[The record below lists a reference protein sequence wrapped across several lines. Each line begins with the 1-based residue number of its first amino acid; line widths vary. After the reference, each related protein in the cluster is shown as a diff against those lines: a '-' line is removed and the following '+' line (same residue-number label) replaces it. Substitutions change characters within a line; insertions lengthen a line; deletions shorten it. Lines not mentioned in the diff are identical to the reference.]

1 MTMAT
6 NRLKAA
12 MALAISVLLAPPA
25 LAQMGPMPVEVAKP
39 LVAEVTDWDEYTGR
53 FEATQ
58 RVELRARVSGYLQ
71 EVLFRDGQMVEKD
84 QVLFRIDRRPF
95 EAAFAQAVA
104 EFQAAGAEQSRA
116 RDALERNKRL
126 EARGAVSTSALDDAI
141 AAKLT
146 ADASVAMAEAAMRN
160 ASLNLEYTEIK
171 APFAGRI
178 SDSFVDVGNLVGE
191 GDTLLATVVAVNPI
205 YLVFSASE
213 ADFLKYARRVAESR
227 RNQQTADVEAKLLDE
242 EGWTHKGQMDFVGNE
257 IDTGSG
263 TLKSRAVF
271 DNSDDLLLPGLFAR
285 LRVAASID
293 QQALLIPDAAVLSDQ
308 ARKIVYTVDG
318 EGAVSVKVVTL
329 GQLHQGLRVIKSGLS
344 PDDRVIV
351 NGLLRARPGGKVIV
365 EETQIALP
373 ASGAAQ

>member
-329 GQLHQGLRVIKSGLS
+329 GQLDQGLRVIKSGLS